1 MALPFDIRAETP
13 RYGGTF
19 GIDMAGFIQAN
30 FAYLFA
36 NIGPGAGVST
46 FNTRS
51 GDVTLVY
58 NDVFTALGYAPAS
71 YASPAFTG
79 TPTAPT
85 AAPGTNTVQLAST
98 AFVTAAVAAGAGG
111 GVTAFNTR
119 TGAVTLTSTDVTT
132 ALTFTPANIASPTF
146 TGTPAAPTATFG
158 DNTTKLATTAFVQAA
173 IVAST
178 TGVSSFNTRTGAVVL
193 VSGDVSSAGGLLA
206 SNNLSDIGTPATA
219 RANLGLV
226 IGTNVQ
232 AQDAEL
238 QALAGVTSA
247 ANKLAYFTGSGTAAV
262 TDYTALARAI
272 DALATL
278 TPNAVLVGAGT
289 SAPAPLGSLGTAGQV
304 LTSNGVGSPP
314 SFQAAGAG
322 GTPTKIAVIQDQ
334 KTTNTAGSALT
345 NATWTTRDLQTEVF
359 DPDGIVAIAGNLFT
373 LLAGTYKITCQGSF
387 VTAASING
395 TDARS
400 RLLNVTDTAVVGI
413 GSPAFSFC
421 DTSWGGGGNIFNAST
436 EVSAGFTITGSK
448 QFAFQTYVQR
458 GSCGVASNISGTPEV
473 YSTVI
478 IEKVA

>member
-111 GVTAFNTR
+111 GVTA
-119 TGAVTLTSTDVTT
+119 
-132 ALTFTPANIASPTF
+132 
-146 TGTPAAPTATFG
+146 
-158 DNTTKLATTAFVQAA
+158 
-173 IVAST
+173 
-178 TGVSSFNTRTGAVVL
+178 
-193 VSGDVSSAGGLLA
+193 
-206 SNNLSDIGTPATA
+206 
-219 RANLGLV
+219 
-226 IGTNVQ
+226 
-232 AQDAEL
+232 
-238 QALAGVTSA
+238 
-247 ANKLAYFTGSGTAAV
+247 
-262 TDYTALARAI
+262 
-272 DALATL
+272 
-278 TPNAVLVGAGT
+278 
-289 SAPAPLGSLGTAGQV
+289 
-304 LTSNGVGSPP
+304 
-314 SFQAAGAG
+314 
-322 GTPTKIAVIQDQ
+322 
-334 KTTNTAGSALT
+334 
-345 NATWTTRDLQTEVF
+345 
-359 DPDGIVAIAGNLFT
+359 
-373 LLAGTYKITCQGSF
+373 
-387 VTAASING
+387 
-395 TDARS
+395 
-400 RLLNVTDTAVVGI
+400 VVGI